1 MFSRLLGL
9 NTWLQRTCS
18 TKGVNFIDNFN
29 IFWGHR
35 QLFKLDG
42 LHPNKLGARVLK
54 DHFYF
59 SLRHPSVVCANPLIH
74 SPGQNMS
81 DHRTSYQLPSHYV
94 VEESHKDTD
103 NATQPKQALLMDI
116 PAEPCPQSSSHADCD
131 VSQQLQDSAPKDD
144 FLENSLGSQDNTS
157 QSPETPE
164 LEPRSPDTISLSP
177 APGQNMPR
185 TPDTL
190 SLSPASP
197 LLSFSQKME
206 ELVYAGTKLSASPQI
221 STKKRRTPQPPKT
234 AGSALPPPPVRA
246 LRPLPQRKGPNPSN
260 LRPVM
265 HQSKIAVE
273 TKCNSIKLAFLN
285 TRSLKNKSFVIND
298 LITTNNLDFMFLIE
312 TWLEDNCSATVL
324 TETAPPNFNFISVCR
339 TVRRGGGVAALFKD
353 VYQCKQVSF
362 GQYLS
367 FEYLGIV
374 LKGAPRILFIII
386 YRPPKYSPA
395 FVEEFTE
402 LLSMISSEF
411 DCFAIAGDFNI
422 HIDNAEIKTTK
433 EIVTVLNTFDLIQHV
448 HGPTH
453 NRGHTLDLLI
463 SRGLNISSI
472 VIKDVA
478 MSDHFCIFFDILISV
493 TTESRSV
500 SVRKRCINENTS
512 VLFMKAISLTPSI
525 SADSVDLLLDSFDS
539 KVKNVI
545 DDIAPIKVSKKNG
558 RQKSFWRKST
568 AVQNMKR
575 QCRKAER
582 MWRKTKLEIHYSIY
596 KDSLHAFNLELA
608 TARQTFFS
616 NLINSNLNNT
626 RTIFATVERLTNPPS
641 QIPSEM
647 LSDSKC
653 NEFASFFSEKI
664 SNIRKEIGTSSC
676 NTEVT
681 QIRQQSQKEVTMSV
695 FKTIDSKI
703 LEEIV
708 QHLKSSTCYL
718 DTLPTSFFKSVLN
731 CLEADLLEVVNTS
744 LLSGTFPNSLK
755 TAVVKPLLKKRN
767 LDNTV
772 LSNYR
777 PISNLPFIGKII
789 EKVVFNQL
797 NNYLNSNGYL
807 DNFQSGFRVHHSTET
822 ALIKIINDIRFNSDS
837 GKISVLVLLDLS
849 AAFDTVDH
857 NILLERLENWV
868 GLSGMALKWFRSYLE
883 GRGYYVSIGEHK
895 SKWTSMTCG
904 VPQGSI
910 LAPLLFSLYML
921 PLSQIMR
928 KNQIAYHSYAD
939 DTQIYLALSPNDY
952 SPIDS
957 LCQCIDEINS
967 WMCQNFLQLNKEK
980 TVIAFGNKDEVLK
993 VNAYLDSRGQT
1004 TKNQVRNLGVILETD
1019 LSFSSHVKAV
1029 TKSAYY
1035 HLKNIARIRCFVSSQ
1050 DLEKLVHA
1058 FITSR
1063 VDYCNGL
1070 LTGLPKK
1077 TIRQLQLI
1085 QNAAA
1090 RILTIT
1096 RKSEHI
1102 TPVLRSLH
1110 WLPVTFRIDFKVLL
1124 LVYKSLNGI
1133 GPKYMADMLTEY
1145 KPNRPLRSLGSSQ
1158 LEIPRVHTN
1167 QGESAFSYYA
1177 ARSWNQLPEEI
1188 KCAKT
1193 LATFKSR
1200 LKTHLFSCAFVE

>member
-1 MFSRLLGL
+1 M
-9 NTWLQRTCS
+9 
-18 TKGVNFIDNFN
+18 
-29 IFWGHR
+29 
-35 QLFKLDG
+35 
-42 LHPNKLGARVLK
+42 
-54 DHFYF
+54 
-59 SLRHPSVVCANPLIH
+59 
-74 SPGQNMS
+74 
-81 DHRTSYQLPSHYV
+81 
-94 VEESHKDTD
+94 
-103 NATQPKQALLMDI
+103 
-116 PAEPCPQSSSHADCD
+116 
-131 VSQQLQDSAPKDD
+131 
-144 FLENSLGSQDNTS
+144 
-157 QSPETPE
+157 
-164 LEPRSPDTISLSP
+164 
-177 APGQNMPR
+177 
-185 TPDTL
+185 
-190 SLSPASP
+190 
-197 LLSFSQKME
+197 
-206 ELVYAGTKLSASPQI
+206 
-221 STKKRRTPQPPKT
+221 
-234 AGSALPPPPVRA
+234 
-246 LRPLPQRKGPNPSN
+246 
-260 LRPVM
+260 
-265 HQSKIAVE
+265 
-273 TKCNSIKLAFLN
+273 
-285 TRSLKNKSFVIND
+285 
-298 LITTNNLDFMFLIE
+298 
-312 TWLEDNCSATVL
+312 
-324 TETAPPNFNFISVCR
+324 
-339 TVRRGGGVAALFKD
+339 
-353 VYQCKQVSF
+353 
-362 GQYLS
+362 
-367 FEYLGIV
+367 
-374 LKGAPRILFIII
+374 
-386 YRPPKYSPA
+386 
-395 FVEEFTE
+395 
-402 LLSMISSEF
+402 
-411 DCFAIAGDFNI
+411 
-422 HIDNAEIKTTK
+422 
-433 EIVTVLNTFDLIQHV
+433 
-448 HGPTH
+448 
-453 NRGHTLDLLI
+453 
-463 SRGLNISSI
+463 
-472 VIKDVA
+472 
-478 MSDHFCIFFDILISV
+478 
-493 TTESRSV
+493 
-500 SVRKRCINENTS
+500 
-512 VLFMKAISLTPSI
+512 
-525 SADSVDLLLDSFDS
+525 
-539 KVKNVI
+539 
-545 DDIAPIKVSKKNG
+545 
-558 RQKSFWRKST
+558 
-568 AVQNMKR
+568 
-575 QCRKAER
+575 
-582 MWRKTKLEIHYSIY
+582 LEIHYSIY

-626 RTIFATVERLTNPPS
+626 RTLFATVERLTNPPS

-755 TAVVKPLLKKRN
+755 TAVVKPLLKKSN
-767 LDNTV
+767 LDNTM

-797 NNYLNSNGYL
+797 NNYLNSNGFL

-822 ALIKIINDIRFNSDS
+822 ALIKIINDICFNSDS

-868 GLSGMALKWFRSYLE
+868 GLSGMTLKWFRSYLE

-980 TVIAFGNKDEVLK
+980 TEVIAFGNKDKVLK
-993 VNAYLDSRGQT
+993 
-1004 TKNQVRNLGVILETD
+1004 
-1019 LSFSSHVKAV
+1019 VKAV

-1035 HLKNIARIRCFVSSQ
+1035 HLKNIARIRCFVSSH

-1085 QNAAA
+1085 QNTAA
-1090 RILTIT
+1090 RILTRT

-1124 LVYKSLNGI
+1124 LVYKSLNGL
-1133 GPKYMADMLTEY
+1133 GPKYMSDMLTEY

-1158 LEIPRVHTN
+1158 LEIPRVHTK

-1188 KCAKT
+1188 RCAKT
-1193 LATFKSR
+1193 LATFKSS
-1200 LKTHLFSCAFVE
+1200 LKTHLFSCAFVEWSLCYVRTDCIVFYV